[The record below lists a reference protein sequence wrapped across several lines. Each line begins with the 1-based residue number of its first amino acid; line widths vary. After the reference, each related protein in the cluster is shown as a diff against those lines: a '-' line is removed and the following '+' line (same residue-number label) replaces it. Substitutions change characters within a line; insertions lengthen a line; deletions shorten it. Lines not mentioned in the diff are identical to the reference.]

1 MNVFSFIAVVTIA
14 FIGSANAS
22 GSSSSSGNTTCSTSQ
37 QSSAYVTLA
46 SLLNLSTFSG
56 CAPDSGYSLT
66 TSTALPTGAEYTKM
80 CSSSNCQ
87 SLIKSVISL
96 NPPDCTMTVPTSGL
110 TLNVH
115 SLATGFSAKCSS
127 LSGTSSAMGSSD
139 SSSSTITAP
148 ETPTTTTSTTKTP
161 ATKIPAA
168 TTATSVSLS
177 ASTTFAISN
186 LSTIATTLLLCIVAV
201 NVSRN

>member
-1 MNVFSFIAVVTIA
+1 MNAFLFIAVLAIVVV
-14 FIGSANAS
+14 GSANAS

-56 CAPDSGYSLT
+56 CASDSSYSLT
-66 TSTALPTGAEYTKM
+66 TSTALPTDAEYTKM

-87 SLIKSVISL
+87 SLIKSIISL

-110 TLNVH
+110 TLNVN
-115 SLATGFSAKCSS
+115 SLATGFSVKCSS
-127 LSGTSSAMGSSD
+127 LSGASSAISSSS

-148 ETPTTTTSTTKTP
+148 E
-161 ATKIPAA
+161 ATATAIPKKPS
-168 TTATSVSLS
+168 TTATPASSS
-177 ASTTFAISN
+177 ASTTFAILN
-186 LSTIATTLLLCIVAV
+186 LSTVTIAFFLCILP
-201 NVSRN
+201 SM